1 MKDPTLDRVLLVVQS
16 MQEHI
21 KDLEKKLEEQQ
32 QFSKQH
38 RSDLVKLQQ
47 KVNELERK
55 ANTKPTPVSRV

>member
-55 ANTKPTPVSRV
+55 AIKPTPVSRF